1 VIQRVTFQPKN
12 GRHLVLRIVHS
23 LWKCA
28 IALMDKKEALEAED
42 EDKAE
47 DAAMKL
53 LDGQLL

>member
-1 VIQRVTFQPKN
+1 MIQRVTFQPKN
-12 GRHLVLRIVHS
+12 GRHSALRIVHS

-28 IALMDKKEALEAED
+28 VALVDKEEALEAED

-53 LDGQLL
+53 VDDQLL

>member
-1 VIQRVTFQPKN
+1 MIQCVTFQPKN
-12 GRHLVLRIVHS
+12 GRHTVLRIVHS

-28 IALMDKKEALEAED
+28 VALVDKEEALEA

-53 LDGQLL
+53 VDDQLL

>member
-1 VIQRVTFQPKN
+1 MKNDGRFN
-12 GRHLVLRIVHS
+12 GRHLVLQIVHS

-53 LDGQLL
+53 LDGQLP